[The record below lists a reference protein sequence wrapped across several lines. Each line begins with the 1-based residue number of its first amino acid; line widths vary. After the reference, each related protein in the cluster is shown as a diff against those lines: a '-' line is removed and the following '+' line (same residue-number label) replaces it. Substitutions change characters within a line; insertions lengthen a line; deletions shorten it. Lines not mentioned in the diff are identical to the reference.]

1 MKTEPCP
8 GCRAE
13 LPTFDGPTHRY
24 IGASAG
30 CWDVYT
36 RALADDPPL
45 GSGQGVPLVV
55 DAYAAQHPG
64 DGSPQATQS
73 VAVHIVVLHAA
84 THHGVGA
91 GELVRLRTRIVEW
104 GRRQGGLPRLLPV
117 PARWDLT
124 IHDVVAAAPP
134 IRPGLAQD
142 YADSVLA
149 AWEGE
154 HRDRIV
160 GWYRA
165 VVSV

>member
-1 MKTEPCP
+1 MTSEPCP

-24 IGASAG
+24 IGASAA

-36 RALADDPPL
+36 RALAGDPPL
-45 GSGQGVPLVV
+45 GAGPGVSLVV

-73 VAVHIVVLHAA
+73 AAVHIVVLHAA

-91 GELVRLRTRIVEW
+91 GDLVRLRTRIVEW
-104 GRRQGGLPRLLPV
+104 GRLQGGFPRLLPA

-124 IHDVVAAAPP
+124 IHDVVAGAPTE
-134 IRPGLAQD
+134 RPGLARD
-142 YADSVLA
+142 FADSVLA

-154 HRDRIV
+154 HLDQV
-160 GWYRA
+160 AGWYQA
-165 VVSV
+165 AAPG